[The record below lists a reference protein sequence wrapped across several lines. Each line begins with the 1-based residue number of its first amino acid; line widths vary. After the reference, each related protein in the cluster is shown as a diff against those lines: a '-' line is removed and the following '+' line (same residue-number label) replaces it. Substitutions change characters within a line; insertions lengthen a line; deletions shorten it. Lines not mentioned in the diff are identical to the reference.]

1 MKRICVF
8 ALGLSL
14 LNMIGCGSENAQKET
29 STKEAQS
36 ALDKSLSKEEQER
49 LKASASSFNFKGA
62 K

>member
-1 MKRICVF
+1 LF
-8 ALGLSL
+8 
-14 LNMIGCGSENAQKET
+14 GCGSETAQKET
-29 STKEAQS
+29 TMKEAQI

>member
-1 MKRICVF
+1 LF
-8 ALGLSL
+8 
-14 LNMIGCGSENAQKET
+14 GCGSETAQKET
-29 STKEAQS
+29 TMKEAQS

>member
-8 ALGLSL
+8 ALGLL
-14 LNMIGCGSENAQKET
+14 LLSMIGCGSESAQKET